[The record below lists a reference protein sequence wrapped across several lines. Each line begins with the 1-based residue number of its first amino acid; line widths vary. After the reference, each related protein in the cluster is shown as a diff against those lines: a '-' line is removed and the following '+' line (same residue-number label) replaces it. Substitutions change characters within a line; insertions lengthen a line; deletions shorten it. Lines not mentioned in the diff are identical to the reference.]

1 MIRWVGW
8 IDVSLPMGMGI
19 PFFSEKL
26 ENTALKAGIIGF
38 PQVGKTTLF
47 KILTHS
53 SIDPMKQAGKME
65 AHIGI
70 AVVPDPRLDQLS
82 ALFLPKKTTHAT
94 VEYIDVAGI
103 VKGETKDAAQ
113 LGNLK
118 NVDALVHVVRAFAEE
133 SIPHSEGS
141 IDPKRDIENLEI
153 ELILSDLAIVE
164 KRMERLEKDLKK
176 VKSPA
181 NEKELSLLKICR
193 QQLEAEKP
201 LRAIALEEEEKRI
214 IRGFMFL
221 SEKPLLHVLNL
232 ADNDAS
238 RISSVVAD
246 FGLDGILS
254 RPQEAISAV
263 CGKIE
268 AELSELSGEDAEVF
282 LADYGL
288 KESGLIRLIRV
299 TYELLGLISF
309 FTVGEDECRAWT
321 IRRGTPALKAAGV
334 IHSDIERCF
343 IRAEVVPC
351 DRLLELKT
359 LPAAREKGLLRL
371 EGKEYSVLDGDVINF
386 RHSA

>member
-1 MIRWVGW
+1 
-8 IDVSLPMGMGI
+8 L
-19 PFFSEKL
+19 EK
-26 ENTALKAGIIGF
+26 TALKAGIIGF

-47 KILTHS
+47 KILTHAA
-53 SIDPMKQAGKME
+53 IDPLKHGGKME
-65 AHIGI
+65 AHIGM
-70 AVVPDPRLDQLS
+70 AVVPDSRLDQLS
-82 ALFLPKKTTHAT
+82 VLFIPKKTTHAT

-103 VKGETKDAAQ
+103 VKGESKDAAQ

-118 NVDALVHVVRAFAEE
+118 NVDALVHVVRAFQDEA
-133 SIPHSEGS
+133 IPHSEGS
-141 IDPKRDIENLEI
+141 INPKRDIENLGI
-153 ELILSDLAIVE
+153 ELILSDLVIVE
-164 KRMERLEKDLKK
+164 KRMERLEKELKK
-176 VKSPA
+176 VKNPS
-181 NEKELSLLKICR
+181 NEKELSLLKACK

-201 LRAIALEEEEKRI
+201 LRALSLGEEDKKL

-232 ADNDAS
+232 ADNDAG

-268 AELSELSGEDAEVF
+268 AELSELSGEEAELF

-288 KESGLIRLIRV
+288 KESGLARLIRV

-321 IRRGTPALKAAGV
+321 IKQGTSALKAAGV

-351 DRLLELKT
+351 HRLIELKT
-359 LPAAREKGLLRL
+359 LAAAREKGLLRL
-371 EGKEYSVLDGDVINF
+371 EGKEYPVQDGDVINF
-386 RHSA
+386 RHSG

>member
-1 MIRWVGW
+1 M
-8 IDVSLPMGMGI
+8 
-19 PFFSEKL
+19 
-26 ENTALKAGIIGF
+26 KAGIIGF

-47 KILTHS
+47 KILTHAA
-53 SIDPMKQAGKME
+53 IDPLKHAGKME
-65 AHIGI
+65 AHIGM
-70 AVVPDPRLDQLS
+70 AVVPDSRLDQLS
-82 ALFLPKKTTHAT
+82 VLFIPKKTTHAT

-103 VKGETKDAAQ
+103 VKGESKDAAQ

-118 NVDALVHVVRAFAEE
+118 NVDALVHVVRAFQDEA
-133 SIPHSEGS
+133 IPHSEGS
-141 IDPKRDIENLEI
+141 INPKRDIENLGI
-153 ELILSDLAIVE
+153 ELILSDLVIVE
-164 KRMERLEKDLKK
+164 KRMERLEKELKK
-176 VKSPA
+176 VKNPG
-181 NEKELSLLKICR
+181 NEKELSLLKACK

-201 LRAIALEEEEKRI
+201 LRALSLGEEDKKL

-268 AELSELSGEDAEVF
+268 AELSEISSEEAELF

-288 KESGLIRLIRV
+288 KESGLARLIRV

-321 IRRGTPALKAAGV
+321 IKQGTSALKAAGV

-351 DRLLELKT
+351 HRLIELKT
-359 LPAAREKGLLRL
+359 LAAAREKGLLRL
-371 EGKEYSVLDGDVINF
+371 EGKEYPVQDGDVINF
-386 RHSA
+386 RHSG

>member
-1 MIRWVGW
+1 MSRAQNQWTSYLYQI
-8 IDVSLPMGMGI
+8 IL
-19 PFFSEKL
+19 EK
-26 ENTALKAGIIGF
+26 TALKAGIIGF
-38 PQVGKTTLF
+38 PQTGKTTLF
-47 KILTHS
+47 KILTHAA
-53 SIDPMKQAGKME
+53 IDPMKQTGKME
-65 AHIGI
+65 AHVGMAI
-70 AVVPDPRLDQLS
+70 VPDPRLDQLS
-82 ALFLPKKTTHAT
+82 ALFIPRKTTHAT

-103 VKGETKDAAQ
+103 VKGEAKDAAQ

-118 NVDALVHVVRAFAEE
+118 NVDALIHGVRAFADE

-141 IDPKRDIENLEI
+141 LDPKRDIENLEI
-153 ELILSDLAIVE
+153 ELILSDLVIVE
-164 KRMERLEKDLKK
+164 KRMERLEKELKK
-176 VKSPA
+176 VKNPA
-181 NEKELSLLKICR
+181 NEKELSLLKVCK

-201 LRAIALEEEEKRI
+201 LRALSLGEEDKKL

-232 ADNDAS
+232 ADHDAS
-238 RISSVVAD
+238 RIFSVVAD

-288 KESGLIRLIRV
+288 KESGLARLIRV

-321 IRRGTPALKAAGV
+321 IKRSTPALKAAGV

-359 LPAAREKGLLRL
+359 LAAAREKGLLRL
-371 EGKEYSVLDGDVINF
+371 EGKEYPVQDGDVINF
-386 RHSA
+386 RHSG